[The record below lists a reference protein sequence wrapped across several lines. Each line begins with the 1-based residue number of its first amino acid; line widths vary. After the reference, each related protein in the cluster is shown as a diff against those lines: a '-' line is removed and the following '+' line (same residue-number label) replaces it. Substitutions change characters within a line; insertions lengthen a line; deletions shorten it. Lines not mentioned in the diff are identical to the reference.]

1 MFRKQQRNLFQNL
14 ELTIQYRRNL
24 HSKNLTAAPIDIGA
38 YFSGSVT
45 HPNSLRSMV
54 RERRSTNTSTKSV
67 SGIPKFLAARSK
79 VSNLG
84 DALLLNQFDQCLI
97 SIPVLSL
104 KSLYDRCKNS
114 SLLTGLQTYIT
125 KFVIFLYCVILLD
138 NNTWFTS
145 KVTQTT
151 RHPVGRMPYADLIT
165 RRSGFISRIYYEYN
179 LLRDELCHAGRS
191 LRLSW
196 SEGA

>member
-1 MFRKQQRNLFQNL
+1 MLRKQQRNLFQHL
-14 ELTIQYRRNL
+14 ELTIQYLRNI
-24 HSKNLTAAPIDIGA
+24 HYTGLTTTQINIGA
-38 YFSGSVT
+38 HFSGSVT

-67 SGIPKFLAARSK
+67 SGIPKSLAALSK

-84 DALLLNQFDQCLI
+84 YALLLNQFDQCLI
-97 SIPVLSL
+97 SIPVRSL

-114 SLLTGLQTYIT
+114 SLLTGSQTYIT
-125 KFVIFLYCVILLD
+125 KLVIFLCCVILLD
-138 NNTWFTS
+138 NTTWFIS

-151 RHPVGRMPYADLIT
+151 RHPVGRMPLADLIP
-165 RRSGFISRIYYEYN
+165 RRSGVISHIYYDYN
-179 LLRDELCHAGRS
+179 LLRDQLCHAGTN
-191 LRLSW
+191 LHLSW

>member
-1 MFRKQQRNLFQNL
+1 MFRRTPFQHL
-14 ELTIQYRRNL
+14 GLTIQNRHNL
-24 HSKNLTAAPIDIGA
+24 HYKGLSTEQINIRA

-45 HPNSLRSMV
+45 YPNSLRSMV

-97 SIPVLSL
+97 SIPVRSL

-145 KVTQTT
+145 KVTQTA
-151 RHPVGRMPYADLIT
+151 RHPVGRMPDADLIT
-165 RRSGFISRIYYEYN
+165 RRSGFISHIYYDYN
-179 LLRDELCHAGRS
+179 LLRDQLCYAVRT
-191 LRLSW
+191 LRLQYE
-196 SEGA
+196 EGA